1 MAWKD
6 LLRETVKEWFDDSAA
21 QHSAAL
27 AFYTMFSL
35 APLLVITVWI
45 AGLVFGEAAAR
56 GELRAQM
63 TYYIGDAGAEMVQQ
77 VLADAER
84 PALGTLAGLASVV
97 VLLVGASGAFM
108 QLKTSM
114 DVMFDIPP
122 DPDATWLSVVFDR
135 FFSFTMV
142 LSTGFLL
149 LVSLLL
155 STVISAAVT
164 WVGDF
169 SGAAATLV
177 MVANL
182 LVGFAFTTLLF
193 AAIFR
198 FVPSIRV
205 PWADVWPGAVLTSA
219 LFSVGRVVL
228 GWYLGSGSVGSAYGA
243 AGSLAVVLAWVYY
256 SAQIL
261 FLGAEFTQV
270 YGSRRRGA
278 APGHSALVIEHVPDP
293 DDDAA
298 GSIREPAAPL
308 APADAPSTA
317 RALPAAQ
324 PAPLRGVAT
333 LVGVVA
339 LLGVLA
345 ARRQRRL

>member
-1 MAWKD
+1 MPSTSTWTD
-6 LLRETVKEWFDDSAA
+6 LLKETVREWLDDSAA

-35 APLLVITVWI
+35 APLLVIAVSV

-56 GELRAQM
+56 GELRSQM
-63 TYYIGDAGAEMVQQ
+63 AYYVGDAGAETVQQ
-77 VLADAER
+77 ILADAER
-84 PALGTLAGLASVV
+84 PAAGTVAGLVSIV

-108 QLKTSM
+108 QLKTSI

-122 DPDATWLSVVFDR
+122 DPNETWKALIVDR

-142 LSTGFLL
+142 LSAGFLL
-149 LVSLLL
+149 LVSLVF
-155 STVISAAVT
+155 SAVISAAVT
-164 WVGDF
+164 WLGDL
-169 SGAAATLV
+169 SGAAATVV
-177 MVANL
+177 MISNV

-205 PWADVWPGAVLTSA
+205 PWPDVWPGAVLTSA
-219 LFSVGRVVL
+219 LFSIGRVVL

-243 AGSLAVVLAWVYY
+243 AGSLVIVLAWVYY

-270 YGSRRRGA
+270 YGARRRGA
-278 APGHSALVIEHVPDP
+278 APGHSADVIEATPEPD
-293 DDDAA
+293 
-298 GSIREPAAPL
+298 
-308 APADAPSTA
+308 
-317 RALPAAQ
+317 
-324 PAPLRGVAT
+324 
-333 LVGVVA
+333 
-339 LLGVLA
+339 
-345 ARRQRRL
+345 